1 MTVLSE
7 YFSEEEMEVTFNKKI
22 INPDG
27 GKDGYL
33 IRSGNK
39 YIAVLPDQPE
49 EINKMFGSELLK
61 NIEISP
67 DNAEI
72 LPEPVI
78 THSVVFAPEPDYS
91 LDRLNSGRSVNILLR
106 IFIVLGIVV
115 ALAAAVWIYS
125 LKLF

>member
-1 MTVLSE
+1 
-7 YFSEEEMEVTFNKKI
+7 
-22 INPDG
+22 
-27 GKDGYL
+27 
-33 IRSGNK
+33 
-39 YIAVLPDQPE
+39 
-49 EINKMFGSELLK
+49 MFGSELLK

-115 ALAAAVWIYS
+115 ALAAAVWIYR